1 MTLITLS
8 NARPVARFAST
19 PDSSH
24 DWTFVWPQDAGTSVR
39 ATAYFIADGT
49 SGNVAFEAA
58 LEAITPSD
66 SVDLDSADSFDSVS
80 SSGGITLPSTAGQL
94 ARADIVLASV
104 DSVAAGDYVRLRLT
118 RDTGIAGNASANVDV
133 LGVVVEKL

>member
-1 MTLITLS
+1 VTLLTLT
-8 NARPVARFAST
+8 NARPVARFAPT

-24 DWTFVWPQDAGTSVR
+24 DWTFPWPQGAGSSAR
-39 ATAYFIADGT
+39 ATVYFIADGT
-49 SGNVAFEAA
+49 AGCACFKASV
-58 LEAITPSD
+58 EAITPSD
-66 SVDLDSADSFDSVS
+66 TVDLDAVESFDTAS
-80 SSGGITLPSTAGQL
+80 SSGGISLPATAGQL

-118 RDTGIAGNASANVDV
+118 RDTAVAGNASANVDV